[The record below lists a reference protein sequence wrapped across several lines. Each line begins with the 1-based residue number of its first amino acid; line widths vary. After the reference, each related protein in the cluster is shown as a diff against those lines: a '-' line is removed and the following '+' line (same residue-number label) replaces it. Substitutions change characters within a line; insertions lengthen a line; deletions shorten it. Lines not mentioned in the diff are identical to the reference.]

1 MTANSNR
8 IENSSAMDSTDAII
22 VDILEHDGR
31 ATLTRLA
38 KASGLS
44 VSAVQ
49 SRVQKLERRGII
61 TGYRALIDYERRGLP
76 ISAFVTVTP
85 LDFEQEATVPEKLQD
100 ISGIE
105 ACYSITGSPSFMLMV
120 RVATPGKLEE
130 LINMI
135 HRTVTVST
143 ETTMVLQTYF
153 D

>member
-1 MTANSNR
+1 M
-8 IENSSAMDSTDAII
+8 
-22 VDILEHDGR
+22 
-31 ATLTRLA
+31 
-38 KASGLS
+38 
-44 VSAVQ
+44 
-49 SRVQKLERRGII
+49 
-61 TGYRALIDYERRGLP
+61 P

-135 HRTVTVST
+135 HRTVPVST